1 MINQKIIH
9 SRSSCL
15 WLSFLKKA
23 VLSILILVSLV
34 NSSFCQDYQEYLD
47 AARKNSRN
55 PDSLAYYGQLLL
67 QETDSLALL
76 EGYFAVGYSF
86 YQKGS
91 IERAVL
97 YYDSALS
104 FTNRDKLANTYDR
117 IIRNQG
123 IAYQRMGNTGK
134 AREIYN
140 IMLSNAEADENPVAK
155 ALALNQIGLIE
166 QLDGNYNKSAQSLNE
181 ALDLFKKY
189 SPEGMINTFLNL
201 GTLYGRMDLID
212 KSNQMLKEA
221 AKTAE
226 DFNQPVLAARCYN
239 NISVNYRKVSKTDS
253 SNIFLRKSLAI
264 YQSNNN
270 SLGLVTTYQNLS
282 LNFLE
287 DQQADSCFHYL
298 KLARELNDPG
308 EDLFLEGELDFLEAQ
323 AELRFNGNIQR
334 AIDLVNISITKALQ
348 QNRIDDT
355 RDRYEFLSEAYEKAG
370 QDKLALQILRKWKN
384 LNDSLEYYKNIG
396 TIGEITEKFD
406 LARSEILIESQE
418 TKTNLTR
425 NLIIVSI
432 LTLMALSAAV
442 WYYNNYKKER
452 SEKIVKESE
461 IEDLKDKLKQL
472 SQTKSRHRIPREF
485 ITLKSKALLKLDD
498 IKYIQSDGPYIEIFL
513 EGKEKPEIDRN
524 SLKGILEELPPEGF
538 IQVHRS
544 YIVNIEF
551 IKAFYSTKIV
561 LVDGTEVNVSRSF
574 KEEVESYL
582 KATA

>member
-1 MINQKIIH
+1 MTNKHIH
-9 SRSSCL
+9 HLLGKHCL
-15 WLSFLKKA
+15 YWLSKSLLP
-23 VLSILILVSLV
+23 VLLFILATS
-34 NSSFCQDYQEYLD
+34 SSFTQDYQKYLD
-47 AARKNSRN
+47 AARINSRN
-55 PDSLAYYGQLLL
+55 PDSLAFYGKLLL
-67 QETDSLALL
+67 EETDSLAIL

-91 IERAVL
+91 MEKAVL
-97 YYDSALS
+97 YYDSALK
-104 FTNRDKLANTYDR
+104 FTNRKKLANTYDR

-123 IAYQRMGNTGK
+123 IAYQRMGNTAK
-134 AREIYN
+134 AREIYK
-140 IMLSNAEADENPVAK
+140 IMLSNAESDKNPVAK

-166 QLDGNYNKSAQSLNE
+166 QLDGNYNKSAQLLNE
-181 ALDLFKKY
+181 ALDLFKKH

-212 KSNQMLKEA
+212 KSNQMLMEA

-226 DFNQPVLAARCYN
+226 SFNQPVLAARCYN
-239 NISVNYRKVSKTDS
+239 NISVNYRKISKSDS
-253 SNIFLRKSLAI
+253 SNLYLRKSLTI
-264 YQSNNN
+264 YQGNNN
-270 SLGLVTTYQNLS
+270 TLGLVTTYQNLS

-287 DQQADSCFHYL
+287 DQQSDSCFYYL
-298 KLARELNDPG
+298 RMARKLNDPG

-323 AELRFNGNIQR
+323 AELRFNNDFQK
-334 AIDLVNISITKALQ
+334 AIDLVNLSITKTLQ

-425 NLIIVSI
+425 NLIIVSTV
-432 LTLMALSAAV
+432 TLLALIAAI
-442 WYYNNYKKER
+442 WYYNNYRKER

-461 IEDLKDKLKQL
+461 IEVLKNKLKEL
-472 SQTKSRHRIPREF
+472 SQTQSKHRIQREF
-485 ITLKSKALLKLDD
+485 ITLKSKALLKIED

-513 EGKEKPEIDRN
+513 EGKDKPEVDRN
-524 SLKGILEELPPEGF
+524 SLKSILEELQPGSF

-544 YIVNIEF
+544 YIVNIEY

-582 KATA
+582 KASA

>member
-1 MINQKIIH
+1 MTNQQIH
-9 SRSSCL
+9 SLSGKL
-15 WLSFLKKA
+15 WLHLLGKLLLPLLLFIATASPSFA
-23 VLSILILVSLV
+23 
-34 NSSFCQDYQEYLD
+34 QDYQKYLD

-55 PDSLAYYGQLLL
+55 PDSLAYYGKLLL
-67 QETDSLALL
+67 LETDSLAIL

-91 IERAVL
+91 MESAVL
-97 YYDSALS
+97 YYDSALQ
-104 FTNRDKLANTYDR
+104 FTNRNKLANTYDR

-134 AREIYN
+134 AKEIYN
-140 IMLSNAEADENPVAK
+140 IMLANAEADKNPVAK
-155 ALALNQIGLIE
+155 ALALNQIGLLE

-181 ALDLFKKY
+181 ALDLFKKH

-201 GTLYGRMDLID
+201 GTLYGRMDLLD
-212 KSNQMLKEA
+212 KSNQMLIEA

-226 DFNQPVLAARCYN
+226 SFNQPVLAARCYN
-239 NISVNYRKVSKTDS
+239 NIAVNYRKVSKTDS

-270 SLGLVTTYQNLS
+270 SLGLVTAYQNLS

-298 KLARELNDPG
+298 QLARELNDPG

-323 AELRFNGNIQR
+323 AQLRFNNNSQK

-348 QNRIDDT
+348 QQRIDDT

-384 LNDSLEYYKNIG
+384 LNDSLEYYKNVG

-432 LTLMALSAAV
+432 VTLIAIALALR
-442 WYYNNYKKER
+442 YYNNFRKER

-461 IEDLKDKLKQL
+461 LEDLKDKLKEL

-498 IKYIQSDGPYIEIFL
+498 IKYIQSDGPYIEIYL
-513 EGKEKPEIDRN
+513 EGREKPEVDRN
-524 SLKGILEELPPEGF
+524 SLKGILEELPPGGF

-544 YIVNIEF
+544 YIVNIDY

-582 KATA
+582 KASA